1 MKEKTIRIIITI
13 ISAIADILLSSWN
26 GKNKKKGDKKK

>member
-13 ISAIADILLSSWN
+13 IATIAEILISTKS
-26 GKNKKKGDKKK
+26 KNKGGKKK

>member
-13 ISAIADILLSSWN
+13 ISTIADLLLTSRS
-26 GKNKKKGDKKK
+26 GKSRQKGEKK